1 MLIWFELCYL
11 FVTQFLIILEKTN
24 KYKKMYLKQLKVLD
38 YGLGKICFVP
48 RKWYWPVRSTTE

>member
-24 KYKKMYLKQLKVLD
+24 KYKNVVEAIKSF
-38 YGLGKICFVP
+38 G
-48 RKWYWPVRSTTE
+48 